1 VGVTDN
7 KVSPVTYVSGDNG
20 DSVLQPGETWI
31 YTGTTTLD
39 ATTTNA
45 AIATGLAA
53 NGTPAT
59 DVASDTVIVG
69 SVGGGGG
76 PQTIIPPLINV
87 VKIPDPLV
95 LPAAGGSVTYT
106 YIVTN
111 PGTVAL
117 SNVSVTDNKVSP
129 VTYVSGD
136 SNGDK
141 LLQPS
146 ETWVYT
152 ATTTLDAT
160 TTDTATATGSANG
173 LTATDVATAT
183 VPVGVTA
190 NASTYPP
197 LVDVVKIPDP
207 LALTA
212 GPGPVTYTYTVTN
225 PGLVALSNVSVTDN
239 KVSPVTYVS
248 GDSNGDGLLQP
259 GETWIYTGT
268 TTLDATT
275 TDTATATGSANGL
288 TATHIASATVVV
300 TPTGSG
306 GTAGTPTGS
315 GGTAGTPTGSGGT
328 AGTPTGSGGTAGT
341 PTGSGGTAIT
351 PTVLGGKIVPRTVTG
366 GQIPRTSTPF
376 STPMYVLLLI
386 GAALTL
392 VGAVGWRNRKR
403 YE

>member
-1 VGVTDN
+1 
-7 KVSPVTYVSGDNG
+7 
-20 DSVLQPGETWI
+20 
-31 YTGTTTLD
+31 
-39 ATTTNA
+39 
-45 AIATGLAA
+45 
-53 NGTPAT
+53 
-59 DVASDTVIVG
+59 
-69 SVGGGGG
+69 
-76 PQTIIPPLINV
+76 LINV

-117 SNVSVTDNKVSP
+117 SNVIVTDNKVSP

-152 ATTTLDAT
+152 GATTLDAT

-259 GETWIYTGT
+259 SETWIYTGT

-300 TPTGSG
+300 
-306 GTAGTPTGS
+306 APTGS

-351 PTVLGGKIVPRTVTG
+351 PTALGGKIVPRTVTG
-366 GQIPRTSTPF
+366 GQIPKTSTPF